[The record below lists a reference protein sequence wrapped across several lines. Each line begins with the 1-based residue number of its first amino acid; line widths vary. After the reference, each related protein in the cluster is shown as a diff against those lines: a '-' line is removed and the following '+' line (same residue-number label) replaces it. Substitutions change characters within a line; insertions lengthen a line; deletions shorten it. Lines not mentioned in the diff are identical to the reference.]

1 VKKTPG
7 KRMRESVYV
16 HVSALEQMPVQL
28 RRAFDAARE
37 IAGIDGRRFDVVK
50 FGFKRPTVSLL
61 AYPSFFK
68 EGFPRLREAW
78 TVDLA
83 KGTCAHRAYSG
94 NVPILHRKEEML
106 PIGHPTIPRFARLTR
121 EAERHRLF
129 SDPSTIGNLAA
140 WQARLRQLGLR
151 VVGHRLVAV
160 RR

>member
-1 VKKTPG
+1 VRTPG
-7 KRMRESVYV
+7 KRMRETVYV
-16 HVSALEQMPVQL
+16 HVSALDQL
-28 RRAFDAARE
+28 PERTRRAVEAARR
-37 IAGIDGRRFDVVK
+37 IAGVDGRRFDVVK
-50 FGFKRPTVSLL
+50 IGTRKPTVSLL
-61 AYPSFFK
+61 AYPGFFK

-78 TVDLA
+78 TIDLA
-83 KGTCAHRAYSG
+83 RGTCAHRAYSG

-106 PIGHPTIPRFARLTR
+106 PIGHPAIPRFVRLTR

-160 RR
+160 S